1 MSDSRRLAA
10 IPSAPGTL
18 DGRTLT
24 VAALVR
30 FARPAPD
37 DVPGPG
43 IDAGALR
50 RVAQAHATAV
60 HVAATGPVY
69 GQTTGVGANRA
80 VVVPRA
86 DADGHALRLLRSH
99 AGGFGVVEDDDVARA
114 AVLVRLN
121 QLLAGGSGVAPPVV
135 EALAAAVA
143 GRAVPTLHRC
153 GSIGTGDLSALAELA
168 LTLAGERPWRTGS
181 VPSVHLGRTDG
192 LALISSNAVTIGVAA
207 LTAYDL
213 RVLLD
218 AAHVV
223 AALSFA
229 ALRGSAEAYAEA
241 VHRGHGDAGQV
252 AVAATMRRL
261 LADHDTPAARIQDP
275 FALRAVPQVH
285 GSAVDALTGLLA
297 VLTPMLNTAAENPLM
312 VDGTALHH
320 AQFHTA
326 ALGRTLDTARATLH
340 PLLAL
345 STARLAALVEPELTG
360 LSPFLAA
367 DGPGSSGVMVLE
379 YLAHDALAEVR
390 QTAMPAGIGGAVVSR
405 GLEEH
410 ASFSTQSARATAGA
424 VPHAR
429 VVLAGELIAAVRAL
443 RADPRRVRGGR
454 VAEAFA
460 TAAVRLDPDTDD
472 RSLGADVAAA
482 VAVLPDLAA
491 LVAEP

>member
-1 MSDSRRLAA
+1 MSDGSRRGAA
-10 IPSAPGTL
+10 RSAAPGTL

-24 VAALVR
+24 VAALAR

-37 DVPGPG
+37 DGPGPG
-43 IDAGALR
+43 CDVGAGQL
-50 RVAQAHATAV
+50 VGQAHATAV
-60 HVAATGPVY
+60 HAAATRPVY

-80 VVVPRA
+80 VTVPRA
-86 DADGHALRLLRSH
+86 DADAHALRLLRSH

-121 QLLAGGSGVAPPVV
+121 QLLAGGSGVAPSVV
-135 EALAAAVA
+135 EALAAAVTV
-143 GRAVPTLHRC
+143 RAVPTLHRC

-168 LTLAGERPWRTGS
+168 LTVAGERPWRTGS
-181 VPSVHLGRTDG
+181 VPPVRLGRTDG
-192 LALISSNAVTIGVAA
+192 LALISSNAVTVAVAA
-207 LTAYDL
+207 LAAHDL

-229 ALRGSAEAYAEA
+229 ALRGSAEAYGEA
-241 VHRGHGDAGQV
+241 VHRGCGDAGQV
-252 AVAATMRRL
+252 ASAATMRRL
-261 LADHDTPAARIQDP
+261 LAHHDTPAARIQDP

-297 VLTPMLNTAAENPLM
+297 VLTPMLNAAAENPLM
-312 VDGTALHH
+312 VDGSALHH

-326 ALGRTLDTARATLH
+326 ALGRTLDTARAALH

-345 STARLAALVEPELTG
+345 STARLAALVEPALTG

-367 DGPGSSGVMVLE
+367 DAPGSSGVMVLE

-390 QTAMPAGIGGAVVSR
+390 QTALPAGIGGAVVSR

-424 VPHAR
+424 VAHAR
-429 VVLAGELIAAVRAL
+429 AVLACELVAAVRAL
-443 RADPRRVRGGR
+443 RAAPDRLGAGLGS
-454 VAEAFA
+454 AFA
-460 TAAVRLDPDTDD
+460 TAAARLDPATDD

-482 VAVLPDLAA
+482 VEVLSDLAA
-491 LVAEP
+491 LAGAP